1 MKLKNENIYI
11 FRHSGSEPQ
20 TLQWIDKL
28 RIAVLSQAA
37 RHSAALLQRQRHFP
51 TRKKTNF

>member
-11 FRHSGSEPQ
+11 YIYVLRHSGSEPQ

-37 RHSAALLQRQRHFP
+37 RHSAALL
-51 TRKKTNF
+51 